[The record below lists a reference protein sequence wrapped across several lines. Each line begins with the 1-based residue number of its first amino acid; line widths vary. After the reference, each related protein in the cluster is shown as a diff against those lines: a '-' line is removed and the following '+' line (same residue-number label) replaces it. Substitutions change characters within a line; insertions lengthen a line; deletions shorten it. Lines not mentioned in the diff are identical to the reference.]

1 MSTIARSLG
10 VALLL
15 AAPWAG
21 RAATADDAPKLA
33 GTWTWSWKGPDDTTH
48 THTLEVEGSGEKL
61 AARERFDDLEAV
73 KVNDLKVDGK
83 KVSFSVLRGKRR
95 AEYNGKFDG
104 DDTIEGKVLVEDEGR
119 SNEYTWTAKR
129 EKTKKK

>member
-1 MSTIARSLG
+1 MLTFARGFGL
-10 VALLL
+10 VLLL
-15 AAPWAG
+15 AIPG
-21 RAATADDAPKLA
+21 AAARADDAPKLA
-33 GTWTWSWKGPDDTTH
+33 GSWTWSWKGPDGTEH
-48 THTLEVEGSGEKL
+48 KHVLEVEGTGAKL

-95 AEYNGKFDG
+95 SEYNGKLDG
-104 DDTIEGKVLVEDEGR
+104 DDTIDGKVLVEDDGR

>member
-1 MSTIARSLG
+1 MLTFARGLG

-15 AAPWAG
+15 AIPWAPA
-21 RAATADDAPKLA
+21 RADDAAKLV
-33 GTWTWSWKGPDDTTH
+33 GTWTWSWKDADGTTH
-48 THTLEVEGSGEKL
+48 THTLEVEGTGEKL

-95 AEYNGKFDG
+95 SEYNGKLDG
-104 DDTIEGKVLVEDEGR
+104 DDTIDGKVLVENDGR

-129 EKTKKK
+129 EKAKKK

>member
-1 MSTIARSLG
+1 MLTFARGLG

-15 AAPWAG
+15 AIPWATA
-21 RAATADDAPKLA
+21 RADDASKLV
-33 GTWTWSWKGPDDTTH
+33 GTWTWSWKGADGTTH

-95 AEYNGKFDG
+95 SEYNGKLDG
-104 DDTIEGKVLVEDEGR
+104 DDTIDGKVLVEDDGR

-129 EKTKKK
+129 EKPKKK

>member
-1 MSTIARSLG
+1 MLTSARSLA

-15 AAPWAG
+15 AAPWAAPA
-21 RAATADDAPKLA
+21 RADDAAKLV
-33 GTWTWSWKGPDDTTH
+33 GTWTWSWKGPDGTTH
-48 THTLEVEGSGEKL
+48 KHVLDVEGAGEKL

-73 KVNDLKVDGK
+73 KVNDLKVEGQ

-95 AEYNGKFDG
+95 SEYNGKFDG
-104 DDTIEGKVLVEDEGR
+104 ADTLDGKVLVEDDGH

-129 EKTKKK
+129 DKAEKK